1 MTFVM
6 FTKGGYV
13 LKKQR
18 LKLSTLVIIV
28 VCIVV
33 LFSLLITCLL
43 ISNTIKDTI
52 HRTTKEKAE
61 VIGKT
66 IAGSEVVQKSLAEDS
81 DDRKIQEYTSKIQKT
96 TDMSFIVVMDMNGIR
111 KSHPNEKL
119 IGKHFKGGDE
129 RDVLHGKPGTSIARG
144 TLGLTMRAFTPIYAD
159 GKQVGAV
166 SVGVPM
172 QTVYEALAD
181 GNKKIIIGSVIG
193 LIVGAIGA
201 YLLSIYIKRILL
213 GLEPSHI
220 AKILGERNTMLQS
233 VHEGIVAVDKEGKI
247 NLVNKSAMDIFKKA
261 GLKGDPIGMQIND
274 YMASTQL
281 PKIVELGKPE
291 LDKEQDINGVKI
303 LVNRVPLIVNN
314 DIVGAISTFRDKTEV
329 HKLSEQLVGVR
340 TYADTL
346 RAQSHEFSNRLHV
359 ISGMLQMEH
368 YDDLKQYI
376 REIVELGSQESGDIT
391 SKVKD
396 AALAGFLIGKLS
408 LAREQQIKLSIVNH
422 TTIPEPKDSYI
433 THEVITII
441 GNLIDNS
448 IDSLVSSSLK
458 KKTIDVHLNYKQD
471 QLMID
476 VIDSGVGLN
485 HELDA
490 HIFEKGFS
498 SKGENRGYGL
508 HLVQQSVEKLD
519 GQISI
524 DAHEAGNVQFSV
536 VINYPKKDEDKC

>member
-1 MTFVM
+1 MR
-6 FTKGGYV
+6 
-13 LKKQR
+13 KQR

-33 LFSLLITCLL
+33 LFSLLITGIL

-52 HRTTKEKAE
+52 HKTTEEKAE

-66 IAGSEVVQKSLAEDS
+66 VARSGVVQSALVDNDGSK
-81 DDRKIQEYTSKIQKT
+81 KVQEYASDIQRS
-96 TDMSFIVVMDMNGIR
+96 TDVSFIVVMDMNGVR
-111 KSHPNEKL
+111 KSHPNEDL

-129 RDVLHGKPGTSIARG
+129 KDALNGHVSSSISKG
-144 TLGLTMRAFTPIYAD
+144 TLGKSLRSFTPVYSD
-159 GKQVGAV
+159 GKQVGVVA
-166 SVGVPM
+166 VGVPM
-172 QTVYEALAD
+172 KSVSDALAD
-181 GNKKIIIGSVIG
+181 GNKQIIIGSIIG
-193 LIVGAIGA
+193 LFVGAIGA
-201 YLLSIYIKRILL
+201 YLLSRYIKRILL

-261 GLKGDPIGMQIND
+261 GLKDNPIGMQIND

-281 PKIVELGKPE
+281 PKVVELGKPE
-291 LDKEQDINGVKI
+291 RDKEQNINGLKI
-303 LVNRVPLIVNN
+303 LVNRVPLIVK
-314 DIVGAISTFRDKTEV
+314 DETVGAISTFRDKTEV
-329 HKLSEQLVGVR
+329 NKLSEQLVGVK

-376 REIVELGSQESGDIT
+376 HEIVELGSQESGDIT
-391 SKVKD
+391 SKIKD
-396 AALAGFLIGKLS
+396 AVLAGFLIGKLS
-408 LAREQQIKLSIVNH
+408 LAREQNIKLSIMNH
-422 TTIPEPKDSYI
+422 TTIPEPNYSYI
-433 THEVITII
+433 THEMITII

-448 IDSLVSSSLK
+448 IDSLVTSSVK
-458 KKTIDVHLNYKQD
+458 KKTIDVHLKYENE

-476 VIDSGVGLN
+476 VIDSGLILEN
-485 HELDA
+485 ELDDQ
-490 HIFEKGFS
+490 IFEKGVS

-508 HLVQQSVEKLD
+508 HLVKQSVEKLK
-519 GQISI
+519 GNIKI
-524 DAHEAGNVQFSV
+524 DSNEASNVQFSV
-536 VINYPKKDEDKC
+536 VINYPKKEEDKC

>member
-52 HRTTKEKAE
+52 HSTTKEKAE
-61 VIGKT
+61 VIGNA
-66 IAGSEVVQKSLAEDS
+66 IAGSEVVQKSLAEGS
-81 DDRKIQEYTSKIQKT
+81 DDRKIQDYTSKIQKT
-96 TDMSFIVVMDMNGIR
+96 TDVSFIVVMDMNGIR

-129 RDVLHGKPGTSIARG
+129 GDVLHGKAGSSIAKG

-181 GNKKIIIGSVIG
+181 GNKKIMIGSVIG

-233 VHEGIVAVDKEGKI
+233 VHEGIVAVDKDGKI

-261 GLKGDPIGMQIND
+261 GLKGDPIGMPIND

-281 PKIVELGKPE
+281 PKIVELGSLNLIK
-291 LDKEQDINGVKI
+291 NKI
-303 LVNRVPLIVNN
+303 LT
-314 DIVGAISTFRDKTEV
+314 A
-329 HKLSEQLVGVR
+329 
-340 TYADTL
+340 
-346 RAQSHEFSNRLHV
+346 
-359 ISGMLQMEH
+359 
-368 YDDLKQYI
+368 
-376 REIVELGSQESGDIT
+376 
-391 SKVKD
+391 
-396 AALAGFLIGKLS
+396 
-408 LAREQQIKLSIVNH
+408 
-422 TTIPEPKDSYI
+422 
-433 THEVITII
+433 
-441 GNLIDNS
+441 
-448 IDSLVSSSLK
+448 
-458 KKTIDVHLNYKQD
+458 
-471 QLMID
+471 
-476 VIDSGVGLN
+476 
-485 HELDA
+485 
-490 HIFEKGFS
+490 
-498 SKGENRGYGL
+498 
-508 HLVQQSVEKLD
+508 
-519 GQISI
+519 
-524 DAHEAGNVQFSV
+524 
-536 VINYPKKDEDKC
+536 

>member
-129 RDVLHGKPGTSIARG
+129 GDVLHGKPGTSIARG

-281 PKIVELGKPE
+281 PKIVELGSLNLIKS
-291 LDKEQDINGVKI
+291 KI
-303 LVNRVPLIVNN
+303 LMV
-314 DIVGAISTFRDKTEV
+314 
-329 HKLSEQLVGVR
+329 
-340 TYADTL
+340 
-346 RAQSHEFSNRLHV
+346 
-359 ISGMLQMEH
+359 
-368 YDDLKQYI
+368 
-376 REIVELGSQESGDIT
+376 
-391 SKVKD
+391 
-396 AALAGFLIGKLS
+396 
-408 LAREQQIKLSIVNH
+408 
-422 TTIPEPKDSYI
+422 
-433 THEVITII
+433 
-441 GNLIDNS
+441 
-448 IDSLVSSSLK
+448 
-458 KKTIDVHLNYKQD
+458 
-471 QLMID
+471 
-476 VIDSGVGLN
+476 
-485 HELDA
+485 
-490 HIFEKGFS
+490 
-498 SKGENRGYGL
+498 
-508 HLVQQSVEKLD
+508 
-519 GQISI
+519 
-524 DAHEAGNVQFSV
+524 
-536 VINYPKKDEDKC
+536 